1 MDYTVEKITSGIAKI
16 TYPNGSWAEIVLT
29 EDMTQNDLDYLA
41 NDFAPKTGNTP
52 SFLTEGAK
60 RATKTRPA
68 NESSNWTQEKVNA
81 LSTEQVIDMAKEERN
96 TFLRGSDWVAIK
108 ALESSS
114 AVPDAWKT
122 YRQELRDLP
131 AAGTSKWNPRAVY
144 NADGDSCDIAGVTW
158 PTKPS

>member
-1 MDYTVEKITSGIAKI
+1 MDYTVEKITSGIAKV

-41 NDFAPKTGNTP
+41 SDFAPKTGNTP

-60 RATKTRPA
+60 RATKTRPVT
-68 NESSNWTQEKVNA
+68 ESSNWTQEKVDA
-81 LSTEQVIDMAKEERN
+81 LTTKQLAEMARGERDSE
-96 TFLRGSDWVAIK
+96 LRGSDWVAIK
-108 ALESSS
+108 ALESGS

-131 AAGTSKWNPRAVY
+131 AVGTSKWNPRGVY
-144 NADGDSCDIAGVTW
+144 NTDNDSCDLAGVTW